1 MKCTNKL
8 GYLDLERDTRI
19 GKRLGYMDIM
29 NARCTVPGQDTQATT
44 SLFAFSFHKQ
54 VSAPRRRG
62 RGYLNY

>member
-8 GYLDLERDTRI
+8 GNPDLVRDT
-19 GKRLGYMDIM
+19 GTGERLGYMDIM
-29 NARCTVPGQDTQATT
+29 NARCTIPGQDSQATT

-54 VSAPRRRG
+54 VLAPRRG